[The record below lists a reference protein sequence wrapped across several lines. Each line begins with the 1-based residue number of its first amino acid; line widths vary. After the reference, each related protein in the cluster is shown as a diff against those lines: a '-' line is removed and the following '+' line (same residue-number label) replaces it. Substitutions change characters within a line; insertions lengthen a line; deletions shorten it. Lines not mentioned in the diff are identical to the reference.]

1 MTERQK
7 VQKGFA
13 DNLQKLLKKKGMSLH
28 QLAAA
33 SALEY
38 AQVQRIATAKVNPTL
53 YTIIRLAEGLDIH
66 PSELLKY

>member
-1 MTERQK
+1 MTEKQK
-7 VQKGFA
+7 AQKEFA
-13 DNLQKLLKKKGMSLH
+13 DNLQKLLKKKSMSLH
-28 QLAAA
+28 QLAA
-33 SALEY
+33 SSGLEY